1 MAIAKGRRRV
11 MTVEK
16 FDTLLDERFDQLLKE
31 ARYTMDHL
39 EGTHLLSCLRLAM
52 ESLQE
57 LRELIAR
64 MEINIQHRGGVK

>member
-31 ARYTMDHL
+31 ARYAMDHL
-39 EGTHLLSCLRLAM
+39 EGRQP